1 MNQNYCKSTIQGG
14 KCDSEQKREE
24 YNRFKENCIQF
35 QVQMYLKSNQKLQ
48 GQDKNKSTQSQKQ
61 QNITQ
66 RQLDFSCFQ
75 VLFSHISSKNQLK
88 LPTFQLD
95 FAKKTC
101 FENKVYD
108 SFYQSEDV
116 MQDCSKCK
124 KLLNMRYILKDF
136 SQYLSFRA
144 NKIDKYMF
152 LRNDQIKLICH
163 DVKNQKKSKA
173 DAQKSN
179 QIQQVVQN
187 FEKNIQDQQ
196 NTQSD
201 TRKQDFNKLLQ
212 KMEIEEIRN
221 TKVMNQQKQD
231 AQNQNSNPR
240 KDDLNLQHQN
250 NHQYKPDKVEQLNQI
265 QDNGYK
271 LNQNIQKQA
280 NSQRMEEINQNQKIF
295 QSLALQIYFNK
306 FYTNQNDFSDHMEIE
321 RVSSKQKKKKINI
334 NDDFKEIIINLLN
347 KSSQQNQKCS
357 TTKKIKFELVFLQNK
372 KIEKLHLFDSLKIN
386 LQKNYQRKTNLSK
399 CYQDQNEQSNSKN
412 SSDQDAQVSQNQN
425 EISIEQQRK
434 YLNEEKRQEIYYEW
448 LEGQKYQQKPQKKE
462 ISYLT
467 NKPGSD
473 LCSTLKQK
481 LSTPIVSQTK
491 ILKQSSIN
499 DFYNKTSC
507 NKTTVDKSTLDIEG
521 YLNQQNLSTRSNNE
535 IDFDLEKCLY
545 DQKKNTGKFIKQND
559 EQLNISNDSVNQQN
573 VSENFQIDETTT
585 NKKQFENHDFQSDKQ
600 SYKVRDYIIDD
611 KTLMYKQNDNC
622 QKQRYN
628 VYEYHAQSKILDNSN
643 LQVQKNLDYDQYSEI
658 SFSKLSQSPKKNIFN
673 DLLEQPQSQKIS
685 NNQINSEQKFYINTG
700 QCQGTKPEI
709 DILKTQNIQYGQIE
723 NGICQTYCQNN
734 SSEIPY
740 KQFHQQISQ
749 KLEQRDSSNRD
760 YASKLFKQNQNCFDD
775 SVNQE
780 QEIHRCTE
788 LKNKSS
794 KQSLKVKIHQQNNS
808 DIFNLTNLSEKIKK
822 RMASGQKNSSNLIS
836 VLETTQKSNDK
847 SQNRFQINKSDQ
859 QDNNYSFQLVKF
871 INSFKQ
877 KQQNQI

>member
-1 MNQNYCKSTIQGG
+1 
-14 KCDSEQKREE
+14 
-24 YNRFKENCIQF
+24 
-35 QVQMYLKSNQKLQ
+35 MYLKSNQKLQ

-280 NSQRMEEINQNQKIF
+280 NSQRMEVEFCFKEENSQKLINQKQKQEINQNQKIF

-585 NKKQFENHDFQSDKQ
+585 NKN
-600 SYKVRDYIIDD
+600 
-611 KTLMYKQNDNC
+611 
-622 QKQRYN
+622 
-628 VYEYHAQSKILDNSN
+628 
-643 LQVQKNLDYDQYSEI
+643 
-658 SFSKLSQSPKKNIFN
+658 
-673 DLLEQPQSQKIS
+673 
-685 NNQINSEQKFYINTG
+685 EQKFYINTG

-723 NGICQTYCQNN
+723 NGAYNLHIGLQKQPEISRRLRENQGN
-734 SSEIPY
+734 RNISSKFPSIPY
-740 KQFHQQISQ
+740 CVEHYRQD
-749 KLEQRDSSNRD
+749 LEQESE
-760 YASKLFKQNQNCFDD
+760 
-775 SVNQE
+775 SVEDQS
-780 QEIHRCTE
+780 E
-788 LKNKSS
+788 LKNR
-794 KQSLKVKIHQQNNS
+794 QKV
-808 DIFNLTNLSEKIKK
+808 IF
-822 RMASGQKNSSNLIS
+822 
-836 VLETTQKSNDK
+836 
-847 SQNRFQINKSDQ
+847 
-859 QDNNYSFQLVKF
+859 
-871 INSFKQ
+871 
-877 KQQNQI
+877 